1 MQKFDY
7 RSPRYTVD
15 LPVEFNA
22 ERMTLKGR
30 CRDISKEGMKL
41 EFDASLPA
49 DARGVVTVI
58 YQNRTL
64 EFNVLRVS
72 ETSWR
77 IL

>member
-7 RSPRYTVD
+7 RSPRYAVD
-15 LPVEFNA
+15 LPVEFTA

-41 EFDASLPA
+41 EFAEPLPPNAS
-49 DARGVVTVI
+49 GIVTVS
-58 YQNRTL
+58 YQDRTL

>member
-7 RSPRYTVD
+7 RSPRYPVD

-22 ERMTLKGR
+22 EHLTLKGR

-41 EFDASLPA
+41 EFEAPLPPN
-49 DARGVVTVI
+49 ARGVVTVI
-58 YQNRTL
+58 YQDRTIQ
-64 EFNVLRVS
+64 FNVLRVS